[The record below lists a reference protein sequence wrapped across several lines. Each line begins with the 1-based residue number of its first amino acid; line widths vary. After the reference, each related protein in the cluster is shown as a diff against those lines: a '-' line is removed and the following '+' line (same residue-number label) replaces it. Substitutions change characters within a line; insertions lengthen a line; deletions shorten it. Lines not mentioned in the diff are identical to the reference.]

1 MSQNTMPDSV
11 TPADQIGLAAREA
24 QAAVRPRDAGSWA
37 AKVDRLAVER
47 RDGVRGTNVAGRR
60 LTGPVQGFGKM
71 WEKTYSLNA
80 GSTVTPRDAIATW
93 KAHFPEFWPKG
104 NRFAGALAG
113 ISPGDVALLDLAI
126 GGGVKLSTGV
136 FVLYADE
143 ESFTLMTPQG
153 HMFAGWITF
162 SAERPAEA
170 TVIRAHVLMRA
181 NDPLYE
187 LGMTF
192 GGHSKEDPLLGAD
205 ADRAGHVP
213 WCAGP
218 AGRNAQ
224 HLRGQSQAMETCQK
238 HLAQLDDP
246 QPAANLLPWPA
257 HPGLALTPHASVV
270 RTQDFSS
277 VLYATSQLSVCGT
290 DDKSLVVRRQ
300 RSAVTLMW

>member
-1 MSQNTMPDSV
+1 MSEQAVPESV
-11 TPADQIGLAAREA
+11 TPADEIGLAAREA
-24 QAAVRPRDAGSWA
+24 KAAVQPRDAGSWA
-37 AKVDRLAVER
+37 AKVDRLEVQQ

-71 WEKTYSLNA
+71 WEKSYTLNA
-80 GSTVTPRDAIATW
+80 GDVVSPAGAIATW

-162 SAERPAEA
+162 SAERSGDAA
-170 TVIRAHVLMRA
+170 MIRAHVLMRA

-192 GGHSKEDPLLGAD
+192 GGHSKEDRFWAETLTALATRLGVPDPLVETRSTCVD
-205 ADRAGHVP
+205 NRRQWKHAGNIRHNSMLRSVFQTLAAP
-213 WCAGP
+213 FR
-218 AGRNAQ
+218 GRRN
-224 HLRGQSQAMETCQK
+224 HDRGQ
-238 HLAQLDDP
+238 P
-246 QPAANLLPWPA
+246 
-257 HPGLALTPHASVV
+257 
-270 RTQDFSS
+270 
-277 VLYATSQLSVCGT
+277 
-290 DDKSLVVRRQ
+290 
-300 RSAVTLMW
+300 

>member
-1 MSQNTMPDSV
+1 MSEQTVPESV
-11 TPADQIGLAAREA
+11 PPADQIGLAAREA
-24 QAAVRPRDAGSWA
+24 QAAVQPRDAGSWA
-37 AKVDRLAVER
+37 AKVDRLEVEQ

-71 WEKTYSLNA
+71 WEKSYSLNA
-80 GSTVTPRDAIATW
+80 GDVVSPEDAIATW

-162 SAERPAEA
+162 SAERSSEA
-170 TVIRAHVLMRA
+170 TMIRAHVLMRA

-187 LGMTF
+187 VGMTF
-192 GGHSKEDPLLGAD
+192 GGHAKEDRFWAETLTALGT
-205 ADRAGHVP
+205 RLGVP
-213 WCAGP
+213 
-218 AGRNAQ
+218 
-224 HLRGQSQAMETCQK
+224 
-238 HLAQLDDP
+238 DP
-246 QPAANLLPWPA
+246 QVETRSTCVDN
-257 HPGLALTPHASVV
+257 
-270 RTQDFSS
+270 
-277 VLYATSQLSVCGT
+277 
-290 DDKSLVVRRQ
+290 RRQ
-300 RSAVTLMW
+300 WKHANNVWHNSMVRSMFQRRRKSPAPDPGPG

>member
-1 MSQNTMPDSV
+1 MSEQAVPDGV

-24 QAAVRPRDAGSWA
+24 QAAVQPRDAGSWA
-37 AKVDRLAVER
+37 AKVDRLAVEPR
-47 RDGVRGTNVAGRR
+47 AGVRGTNVAGKR

-71 WEKTYSLNA
+71 WEKSYSLNA
-80 GSTVTPRDAIATW
+80 GDVMTPQHAIATW

-104 NRFAGALAG
+104 NRFSGALAG

-162 SAERPAEA
+162 SAERAGEA

-192 GGHSKEDPLLGAD
+192 GGHSKEDRFWAETLTALGTRLGVPD
-205 ADRAGHVP
+205 PQVETRSTCVDNRRQWKHAGNIWHNSMLRSVFQTLATP
-213 WCAGP
+213 F
-218 AGRNAQ
+218 RRKRD
-224 HLRGQSQAMETCQK
+224 HDRGQA
-238 HLAQLDDP
+238 
-246 QPAANLLPWPA
+246 
-257 HPGLALTPHASVV
+257 
-270 RTQDFSS
+270 
-277 VLYATSQLSVCGT
+277 
-290 DDKSLVVRRQ
+290 
-300 RSAVTLMW
+300 

>member
-1 MSQNTMPDSV
+1 MADQAMPER
-11 TPADQIGLAAREA
+11 AAGAEQIGLSTREA
-24 QAAVRPRDAGSWA
+24 QAAVQPRDAGNWA
-37 AKVDRLAVER
+37 AKVERLTVEQ

-80 GSTVTPRDAIATW
+80 GRVTTPRDAIATW

-113 ISPGDVALLDLAI
+113 ISPADVALLDLAM

-136 FVLYADE
+136 FVLYADQ

-162 SAERPAEA
+162 SAELADQD
-170 TVIRAHVLMRA
+170 TIIRAHVLMRA

-192 GGHSKEDPLLGAD
+192 GGHRKEDRFWAATLTALGTRLGVPDPRVETRSTCVDNHRQWRHAKNVWHN
-205 ADRAGHVP
+205 AMLRSMLQAIATPITALRRRSRRA
-213 WCAGP
+213 A
-218 AGRNAQ
+218 
-224 HLRGQSQAMETCQK
+224 
-238 HLAQLDDP
+238 
-246 QPAANLLPWPA
+246 
-257 HPGLALTPHASVV
+257 
-270 RTQDFSS
+270 
-277 VLYATSQLSVCGT
+277 
-290 DDKSLVVRRQ
+290 
-300 RSAVTLMW
+300 

>member
-1 MSQNTMPDSV
+1 MSEQAVPESV
-11 TPADQIGLAAREA
+11 PQADQIGLAAREA
-24 QAAVRPRDAGSWA
+24 RSAVQPRDAGSWA
-37 AKVDRLAVER
+37 AKVDRLEVEQ

-71 WEKTYSLNA
+71 WEKSYSLNA
-80 GSTVTPRDAIATW
+80 GDVVGPKDAIATW

-162 SAERPAEA
+162 SADRPAEA
-170 TVIRAHVLMRA
+170 TIIRAHVLMRA

-192 GGHSKEDPLLGAD
+192 GGHSKEDRFWAQTLTALGIFL
-205 ADRAGHVP
+205 GVP
-213 WCAGP
+213 DPQVETHSTCVDNRRQWKHAKNVWHNSMIRSMLQTLTSP
-218 AGRNAQ
+218 FRPQRGRN
-224 HLRGQSQAMETCQK
+224 
-238 HLAQLDDP
+238 
-246 QPAANLLPWPA
+246 
-257 HPGLALTPHASVV
+257 HA
-270 RTQDFSS
+270 
-277 VLYATSQLSVCGT
+277 
-290 DDKSLVVRRQ
+290 
-300 RSAVTLMW
+300 